1 MTTLAEHNSAEFV
14 AGLRAG
20 DPGRT
25 ARNPYVPGTVEADRW
40 YAGRLAAMDA
50 SPVSYVLV
58 REDDGGHSI
67 ASIDPPCGKYRTCRT
82 TEAAAVADD
91 ESASSNLRAACRE
104 YLASWHR

>member
-1 MTTLAEHNSAEFV
+1 MTTLAEHNSAEFMDGV
-14 AGLRAG
+14 RAG

-25 ARNPYVPGTVEADRW
+25 ARNPYMPGTVEADRW

-82 TEAAAVADD
+82 EDAAAVAAD
-91 ESASSNLRAACRE
+91 ESASQNIRASCAA
-104 YLASWHR
+104 YLESLK